1 MFGFRQLFASGNY
14 GIYDGLDRG
23 LKNNRISQKYWE
35 PLDVSCLFFPT
46 YKQRNICWPKELE
59 NKTYNDFVGHI
70 MVESQMQRMSGIMK
84 RNVLTRRKK
93 TKHGFFLSLLLDPS
107 YKRENSEKMLLI
119 TSYMHVPRGI
129 VGQL

>member
-1 MFGFRQLFASGNY
+1 MFGVRQLFSSGNY

-23 LKNNRISQKYWE
+23 LKNNRISQKYRE

-46 YKQRNICWPKELE
+46 NKQRNICLPKELE

-107 YKRENSEKMLLI
+107 YKRENSEKM
-119 TSYMHVPRGI
+119 
-129 VGQL
+129 

>member
-1 MFGFRQLFASGNY
+1 M
-14 GIYDGLDRG
+14 
-23 LKNNRISQKYWE
+23 
-35 PLDVSCLFFPT
+35 
-46 YKQRNICWPKELE
+46 PKELE

-70 MVESQMQRMSGIMK
+70 MVESQMQRMPGIMK

-93 TKHGFFLSLLLDPS
+93 TKHGFFFIPSTLS

>member
-1 MFGFRQLFASGNY
+1 MFGFRQLFSSGNY

-46 YKQRNICWPKELE
+46 NKQRNICWPKELE

-93 TKHGFFLSLLLDPS
+93 TKHGFFFIPCTPS

-119 TSYMHVPRGI
+119 TSYMQVPRGI

>member
-1 MFGFRQLFASGNY
+1 MFGFRQLFSSGNY

-46 YKQRNICWPKELE
+46 NKQRNICWPKELE

-107 YKRENSEKMLLI
+107 YKRENSEKMQLI

>member
-1 MFGFRQLFASGNY
+1 M
-14 GIYDGLDRG
+14 
-23 LKNNRISQKYWE
+23 
-35 PLDVSCLFFPT
+35 CL
-46 YKQRNICWPKELE
+46 PKELE

-107 YKRENSEKMLLI
+107 YKRENSEKM
-119 TSYMHVPRGI
+119 
-129 VGQL
+129 

>member
-1 MFGFRQLFASGNY
+1 ML
-14 GIYDGLDRG
+14 
-23 LKNNRISQKYWE
+23 
-35 PLDVSCLFFPT
+35 
-46 YKQRNICWPKELE
+46 KELE

-93 TKHGFFLSLLLDPS
+93 TKHGFFYAS